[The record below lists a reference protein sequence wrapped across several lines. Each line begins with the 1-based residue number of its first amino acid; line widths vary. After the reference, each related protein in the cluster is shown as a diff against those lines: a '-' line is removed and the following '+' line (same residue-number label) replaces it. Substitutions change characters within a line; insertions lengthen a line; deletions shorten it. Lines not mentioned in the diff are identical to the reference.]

1 MPRLPGGPATNL
13 PPCPKEGHEH
23 RRVVKDGPYGNP
35 PRQRFRCIGP
45 GGPHDFHRFVP
56 PAPRVMKASG
66 ICDTCDNE
74 VHTHD
79 GPLAGRTYAF
89 PLREVA
95 TAFVGVGTGASY
107 TQAGDR
113 ARVSTRRRRLDRDRG
128 AALVVEWLDLLG
140 PTVAAHYAETAWPE
154 TLVLDSTRFMLK
166 NVRTGTQALAFN
178 VLGAYGYPEHGKPR
192 VWKLH
197 ATHHAREEE
206 WVKFLTS
213 LDTAVPP
220 RLVVCDGADE
230 IANAVRTVWP
240 ETPGPSFP
248 VPFVA
253 RCELHLHRN
262 GLEAMAADQIG
273 GHLHWMRTRLGTAFL
288 RWEGW
293 TELVEKAT
301 GFAGTQVWLD
311 GIAGFAPTQVGTRHL
326 LPAHHSTA
334 ALDMALG
341 RVRDFLDSRS
351 FVLRNARRT
360 DVTLA
365 LVRNHLNGLDIERD
379 YYHLLRARLDAT
391 GGRLPAQRAGGDKG
405 TSRRADRADRAVAS
419 LRA

>member
-1 MPRLPGGPATNL
+1 MT
-13 PPCPKEGHEH
+13 
-23 RRVVKDGPYGNP
+23 
-35 PRQRFRCIGP
+35 
-45 GGPHDFHRFVP
+45 
-56 PAPRVMKASG
+56 ASG
-66 ICDTCDNE
+66 ICDTCENQ

-89 PLREVA
+89 PLREAA

-113 ARVSTRRRRLDRDRG
+113 ARVSARRQRLERERG
-128 AALVVEWLDLLG
+128 GALVVEWLDLLG
-140 PTVAAHYAETAWPE
+140 PTVVEHYAESSWPE
-154 TLVLDSTRFMLK
+154 TLVLDSTRFMAK
-166 NVRTGTQALAFN
+166 NVRTGKDTLAFN
-178 VLGAYGYPEHGKPR
+178 VLGAYGYPREGKPR

-197 ATHHAREEE
+197 ATHQARQQD
-206 WVKFLTS
+206 WVEFLTS
-213 LDTAVPP
+213 LDTSVPP

-230 IANAVRTVWP
+230 IRNAVRTVWP
-240 ETPGPSFP
+240 EAPGPSFP
-248 VPFVA
+248 VPFVS

-262 GLEAMAADQIG
+262 GLEAMGADRIG

-293 TELVEKAT
+293 DELVEKAT
-301 GFAGTQVWLD
+301 GFAATQAWLS
-311 GIAGFAPTQVGTRHL
+311 GISDFAPTQVGTRHL

-360 DVTLA
+360 NVTLA
-365 LVRNHLNGLDIERD
+365 LIRNHLNGVDIERD
-379 YYHLLRARLDAT
+379 YYQLMRARLDDA

-405 TSRRADRADRAVAS
+405 TSRRVKRAKRAVAS